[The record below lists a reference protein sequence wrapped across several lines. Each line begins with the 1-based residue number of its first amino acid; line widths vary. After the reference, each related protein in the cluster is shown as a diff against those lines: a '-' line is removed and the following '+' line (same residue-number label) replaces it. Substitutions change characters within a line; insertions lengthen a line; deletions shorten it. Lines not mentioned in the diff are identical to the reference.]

1 MHSTADGTLSL
12 FTTNGQRKYLTG
24 DERRHFLAAAATS
37 GRPELA
43 TLCATLAYTGCR
55 ISEALALTSASIDFD
70 EGFIAIRCL
79 KKRSKIPVMREVP
92 VPNELL
98 AALRTVHI
106 QTGDSAACRLWSLSR
121 SRAWQLV
128 KGVMTDAGIPAGAQT
143 TPKGLRH
150 GFGIHAIRC
159 GVPINLVQR
168 WLGHASMSTTAIYLQ
183 AMGREERDIAAR
195 MWIRDDRRPSDQ
207 ISK

>member
-1 MHSTADGTLSL
+1 MHTSADGTLSL
-12 FTTNGQRKYLTG
+12 FTTSGQRKYLTG
-24 DERRHFLAAAATS
+24 GERRHFLAAAASS
-37 GRPELA
+37 GRPEIS
-43 TLCATLAYTGCR
+43 TLCATLAHTGCR

-79 KKRSKIPVMREVP
+79 KKRSKVPVIREVP

-106 QTGDSAACRLWSLSR
+106 QTDDNAAHRLWTLSR

-143 TPKGLRH
+143 TPKGLDT
-150 GFGIHAIRC
+150 GSAF
-159 GVPINLVQR
+159 
-168 WLGHASMSTTAIYLQ
+168 M
-183 AMGREERDIAAR
+183 
-195 MWIRDDRRPSDQ
+195 PSDAVCR
-207 ISK
+207 STSCSAGSVTPA